1 MVEKITS
8 VIHTLLALHS
18 LDVLDSFKLG
28 SRILTSSFRY
38 LYKDKIQYFSVVET
52 LKKNSPAVS

>member
-38 LYKDKIQYFSVVET
+38 LYKD
-52 LKKNSPAVS
+52 